1 MPTLCLCVCVYIY
14 IYIYIQTFPQA
25 NVFSSSFRT
34 QLKLESLEDACVLDD
49 EDDDSLVD
57 KHGCPAY
64 VSPEILTTMERYSG
78 KAADMWSLGVIL
90 YTMLIGRYPFQD
102 SDAGAL
108 FKKIRRGLYSIT
120 DAISSRAK
128 CLIRSLL
135 RMNPHD
141 RLNASDVIHHPW
153 FGLVRR
159 SCSSLRMDISKDKDQ
174 LVPNFE
180 SHPSDFEFS
189 QFASSCVEQ
198 NCFHDV
204 VTSCQNIEV
213 SNASLG
219 HCSKQCINT
228 DYRNSDCWTPISVIC
243 LQVENV
249 IILNR
254 FQLFY

>member
-1 MPTLCLCVCVYIY
+1 
-14 IYIYIQTFPQA
+14 
-25 NVFSSSFRT
+25 
-34 QLKLESLEDACVLDD
+34 LKLESLEDACVLDD

-108 FKKIRRGLYSIT
+108 FTKIRRGLYSIT

-135 RMNPHD
+135 RMNPRD
-141 RLNASDVIHHPW
+141 RLNAEDVIHHPW
-153 FGLVRR
+153 FGLTRR
-159 SCSSLRMDISKDKDQ
+159 SCSSLRMDSSKDKDQ
-174 LVPNFE
+174 LVPSFE

-189 QFASSCVEQ
+189 
-198 NCFHDV
+198 
-204 VTSCQNIEV
+204 
-213 SNASLG
+213 
-219 HCSKQCINT
+219 
-228 DYRNSDCWTPISVIC
+228 
-243 LQVENV
+243 
-249 IILNR
+249 
-254 FQLFY
+254 